1 MTMTSEDFDRMY
13 GSKYLGAP
21 DVSDGLRLRIGKVET
36 ADLRE
41 KDGNTKRRI
50 VIWFEGQDKGLVIN
64 KTNAIK
70 LADAYGKNS
79 AAWLYQVVEL
89 YTEMT
94 GLGKPGVRVRPLR
107 QQSPQVFAPPP
118 QPPPAPPPPSAAPPP
133 QSLPQVASPLAPSNV
148 TVLPQQPQRPIAAE
162 RIDDALNDFIP
173 F

>member
-21 DVSDGLRLRIGKVET
+21 DVGNGLRLRIGKVET

-50 VIWFEGQDKGLVIN
+50 VVWFEGQDKGLVIN

-79 AAWLYQVVEL
+79 AAWLNQVVEL
-89 YTEMT
+89 YTEDRI
-94 GLGKPGVRVRPLR
+94 GKTRRSR
-107 QQSPQVFAPPP
+107 EA
-118 QPPPAPPPPSAAPPP
+118 AAP
-133 QSLPQVASPLAPSNV
+133 A
-148 TVLPQQPQRPIAAE
+148 IAAGLYAAATAATGTAAAGGIATGTI
-162 RIDDALNDFIP
+162 RCNGAAAAIAAAYHG
-173 F
+173 